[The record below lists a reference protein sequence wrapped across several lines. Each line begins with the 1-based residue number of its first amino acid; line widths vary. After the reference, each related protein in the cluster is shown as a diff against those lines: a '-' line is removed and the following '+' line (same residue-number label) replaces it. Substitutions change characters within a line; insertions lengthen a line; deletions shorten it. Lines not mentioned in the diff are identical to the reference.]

1 MTKRIIQQRKRIY
14 IAVEGE
20 GEQSFIKWLQQLCD
34 QNGLHVHLDC
44 QPLGGGGY
52 KTMLNRAVQERKRK
66 ERTKAKH
73 SILLV
78 DADRSER
85 GDDGWS
91 LSQLKQQASIH
102 KIIVCAQD
110 PNQEGLLLRM
120 MPGKQ
125 YLKPNATNTQKQLR
139 TLWQDYQKP
148 VDAQTLVSK
157 FSLDDLL
164 RAASCDTELSILLSM
179 VGLINRN

>member
-52 KTMLNRAVQERKRK
+52 KTMLGRAVHERKRK
-66 ERTKAKH
+66 ERSKAKH

-78 DADRSER
+78 DSDRSER
-85 GDDGWS
+85 GDDGWP
-91 LSQLKQQASIH
+91 LSQLKQQASLQ
-102 KIIVCAQD
+102 KITVCLQN

-125 YLKPNATNTQKQLR
+125 HLKPNSINTQKQLYAI
-139 TLWQDYQKP
+139 WPDYQKP
-148 VDAQTLVSK
+148 VDAQALASK
-157 FSLDDLL
+157 FGLADLL
-164 RAASCDTELSILLSM
+164 RVAYIDSELSNLLFII
-179 VGLINRN
+179 GLK